1 MLLSQGLNVKN
12 VHGARATESTSGGRS
27 TSSATTPT
35 ATSAT
40 TAGRARIAR
49 PTPRTTT
56 PMADGN
62 PRATVLIIMGDLT
75 WSDQRVTASAHCKRI
90 ASNRA
95 VSHPGGTHMAE
106 VNRRD
111 FLAGLGVGMGAALT
125 AVPGILPAV
134 GIAHAQ
140 STPKGNIP
148 DTPFKIG
155 HMTFFTG
162 PAAVL
167 GEPMFKGQQ
176 LATEEINAAGGLLG
190 KRKIEL
196 LKADENAGTDAN
208 VKELRRLK
216 LSEKIDFFCGITSS
230 GNTPALGPVAEELKV
245 LTMFVD
251 GCTDF
256 LFDKAVPNPH
266 YVFRTT
272 NIQSAD
278 GVTTALAIVQTW
290 PKSKRI
296 AHIHPD
302 YSYGRN
308 AFDHVKIVMKKM
320 MPAAEIVSEGWPKL
334 GTTDFSSHITKAL
347 ASKPDLIVSSV
358 WGGDYVALYKQALRY
373 GMFQKAK
380 FATTLALGVAPHALG
395 KDHPEGVIA
404 GVHSNYHFTYPAGD
418 KWPYNKTF
426 VERYHKR
433 FNEYP
438 NFQAEGAYTTTF
450 MLKAAIEKAN
460 RLVCGWS
467 EDDAI
472 IAMLEGM
479 MIAGPAG
486 YVYIRPDNHQGYKDA
501 VTGFSKNV
509 AEYPFPILDPDRII
523 TIPIRNITAPPGWPK
538 GEPTSTY
545 TWIDKTWPK
554 VAMAA
559 AEPAKS
565 STPRPVTPAPAKK

>member
-1 MLLSQGLNVKN
+1 MAGEVDRRSFLS
-12 VHGARATESTSGGRS
+12 S
-27 TSSATTPT
+27 
-35 ATSAT
+35 
-40 TAGRARIAR
+40 
-49 PTPRTTT
+49 
-56 PMADGN
+56 
-62 PRATVLIIMGDLT
+62 
-75 WSDQRVTASAHCKRI
+75 
-90 ASNRA
+90 
-95 VSHPGGTHMAE
+95 
-106 VNRRD
+106 
-111 FLAGLGVGMGAALT
+111 LGVSVGAALAT
-125 AVPGILPAV
+125 AGGAIPVV
-134 GIAHAQ
+134 GVAHAQ
-140 STPKGNIP
+140 DKPKGNIP
-148 DTPFKIG
+148 DKPFKIG

-176 LATEEINAAGGLLG
+176 LAAEEINAAGGLLG

-216 LSEKIDFFCGITSS
+216 LSENIDFFCGITSS
-230 GNTPALGPVAEELKV
+230 GNTPALGPVAEELKL

-278 GVTTALAIVQTW
+278 GCTTALAIAQTW

-308 AFDHVKIVMKKM
+308 EFDHLKIVMKKM
-320 MPAAEIVSEGWPKL
+320 MPQAETVSEGWPKL
-334 GTTDFSSHITKAL
+334 GTTDFSSHITKAIS
-347 ASKPDLIVSSV
+347 SKPDLIVSSV

-373 GMFQKAK
+373 GMFEKAK

-404 GVHSNYHFTYPAGD
+404 GVHSNYHFTYPGGD
-418 KWPYNKTF
+418 KWPLNKTF
-426 VERYHKR
+426 VEKYHAR
-433 FNEYP
+433 FTEYP
-438 NFQAEGAYTTTF
+438 NFQAEGGYMATY
-450 MLKAAIEKAN
+450 MLKTAIEKAN
-460 RLVCGWS
+460 KVGGGGWP
-467 EDDAI
+467 DDEAI
-472 IAMLEGM
+472 IALLEGM
-479 MIAGPAG
+479 MMAGPGG

-509 AEYPFPILDPDRII
+509 PEYPFPILDPSRII

-545 TWIDKTWPK
+545 TWIDKTWPVIK
-554 VAMAA
+554 A
-559 AEPAKS
+559 
-565 STPRPVTPAPAKK
+565 